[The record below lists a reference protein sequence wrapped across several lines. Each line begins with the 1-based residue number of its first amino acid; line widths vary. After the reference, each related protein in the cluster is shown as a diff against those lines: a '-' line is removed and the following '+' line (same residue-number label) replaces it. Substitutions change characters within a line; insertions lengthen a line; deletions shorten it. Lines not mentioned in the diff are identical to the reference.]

1 LDLVKK
7 LNLNP
12 IIMHRY
18 RELQVW
24 QKAIDLAVEVYRITE
39 KLPKDE
45 RFGLI
50 GQMNRSAVSI
60 PSNIAEGAGRNTNKD
75 FKNFLGIALGS
86 SFELD
91 TQLEICNKLEYVNDQ
106 DFQKAEKEL
115 EHLQNMIVKLKISLN
130 S

>member
-1 LDLVKK
+1 
-7 LNLNP
+7 
-12 IIMHRY
+12 MHRY
-18 RELQVW
+18 KELKVW

-60 PSNIAEGAGRNTNKD
+60 PSNIAEGAGRNTDKGFN
-75 FKNFLGIALGS
+75 NFLGVALGS

-91 TQLEICNKLEYVNDQ
+91 TQLVISNKLEYVNDQ
-106 DFQKAEKEL
+106 DFQKTEKEL

-130 S
+130 SK

>member
-1 LDLVKK
+1 
-7 LNLNP
+7 
-12 IIMHRY
+12 MHRY
-18 RELQVW
+18 KELKVW
-24 QKAIDLAVEVYRITE
+24 QKAIDIAVEVYRITE

-60 PSNIAEGAGRNTNKD
+60 PSNIVEGAGRNTDKD
-75 FKNFLGIALGS
+75 FNNFLGVALGS

-91 TQLEICNKLEYVNDQ
+91 TQLVISNKLEYVNDQ
-106 DFQKAEKEL
+106 DFQKTEKEL

>member
-1 LDLVKK
+1 
-7 LNLNP
+7 
-12 IIMHRY
+12 MHRY
-18 RELQVW
+18 KELKVW

-60 PSNIAEGAGRNTNKD
+60 PSNIAEGAGRNTDKD
-75 FKNFLGIALGS
+75 FNNFLGVALGS

-91 TQLEICNKLEYVNDQ
+91 TQLVISNKLEYVNDQ
-106 DFQKAEKEL
+106 DFQKTVKEL
-115 EHLQNMIVKLKISLN
+115 EHLQNMIVRLKISLN

>member
-1 LDLVKK
+1 
-7 LNLNP
+7 
-12 IIMHRY
+12 MHRY
-18 RELQVW
+18 KELKVW

-60 PSNIAEGAGRNTNKD
+60 PSNIAEGAGRNTDKD
-75 FKNFLGIALGS
+75 FNNFLGLALGS

-91 TQLEICNKLEYVNDQ
+91 TQLVISNKLEYVNDQ
-106 DFQKAEKEL
+106 DFQKTEKEL

-130 S
+130 SK